1 MISLSDWISEI
12 GLTLV
17 VSGLAVPVDFY
28 TVYVHAGVRSTHLK
42 RPYSPK
48 KDRSNIGFA
57 CQQPRIG
64 SISHEPVTYT

>member
-1 MISLSDWISEI
+1 MGGCAMHHDKLASDWISEI

-48 KDRSNIGFA
+48 N
-57 CQQPRIG
+57 
-64 SISHEPVTYT
+64 HV